1 MKVKDFIDMINKL
14 LKDEQMQVI
23 PANFGKKFPKYPFA
37 TYEVIDGESDPI
49 INDRII
55 KEDKLIDSFT
65 FRDEADIQFRV
76 YSSSPDEVMEEKDKL
91 FRIIYINSDKFIKA
105 GFGIINYVQRGS
117 LTENVEKKKIHSMIF
132 DLTIDYNNTEERIIQ
147 QLEGI
152 EIKGDIEKNLNL
164 KEGK

>member
-55 KEDKLIDSFT
+55 KEDKLINSFT

-76 YSSSPDEVMEEKDKL
+76 YSSFPDEVMEEKDKL

-117 LTENVEKKKIHSMIF
+117 LTEDVEKKKIHSMIF

>member
-55 KEDKLIDSFT
+55 KEDKLIDSVT

-117 LTENVEKKKIHSMIF
+117 LTEDVEKKKIHSMIF

>member
-1 MKVKDFIDMINKL
+1 MKVKDFIDMINEL

-37 TYEVIDGESDPI
+37 TYEVIDGESDPVM
-49 INDRII
+49 NDRII
-55 KEDKLIDSFT
+55 REEKLIDSFT
-65 FRDEADIQFRV
+65 FRDETDIQFRV

-91 FRIIYINSDKFIKA
+91 FRVIYINSDKFMKA

-117 LTENVEKKKIHSMIF
+117 LTEDVEKKKIHSMIF

>member
-55 KEDKLIDSFT
+55 KEDNLIDSFT

-91 FRIIYINSDKFIKA
+91 FRIIYINSNKFMKA
-105 GFGIINYVQRGS
+105 GFGIINHVQRGS
-117 LTENVEKKKIHSMIF
+117 LTEDVEKKKIHSMIF

-164 KEGK
+164 KEVK

>member
-117 LTENVEKKKIHSMIF
+117 LTEDVEKKKIHSMIF

>member
-1 MKVKDFIDMINKL
+1 MKVKDFINMINKL

-117 LTENVEKKKIHSMIF
+117 LTEDVEKKKIHSMIF

>member
-1 MKVKDFIDMINKL
+1 MKVKDFIDIINEL
-14 LKDEQMQVI
+14 LKNGQMQVI

-37 TYEVIDGESDPI
+37 TYEVIDGESDPVM
-49 INDRII
+49 NDRII
-55 KEDKLIDSFT
+55 REDKLIDSFT

-91 FRIIYINSDKFIKA
+91 FRIIYINSDKFMKA

-117 LTENVEKKKIHSMIF
+117 LTEDVEKKKIHSMIF

>member
-1 MKVKDFIDMINKL
+1 MKVKDFIDMINEL

-37 TYEVIDGESDPI
+37 TYEVIDGESDPVM
-49 INDRII
+49 NDRII
-55 KEDKLIDSFT
+55 REEKLIDSFT
-65 FRDEADIQFRV
+65 FRDETDIQFRV
-76 YSSSPDEVMEEKDKL
+76 YSSSPDEVMEERDKL
-91 FRIIYINSDKFIKA
+91 FRIIYINSDEFMKA
-105 GFGIINYVQRGS
+105 GFGIINHVQRGS
-117 LTENVEKKKIHSMIF
+117 LTEDIEKKKIHSMIF

>member
-1 MKVKDFIDMINKL
+1 MKVKDFIDMINEL

-37 TYEVIDGESDPI
+37 TYEVIDGESDLVM
-49 INDRII
+49 NDRII
-55 KEDKLIDSFT
+55 REEKLIDSFT
-65 FRDEADIQFRV
+65 FRDETDIQFRV

-91 FRIIYINSDKFIKA
+91 FRIIYINSNKFMKA
-105 GFGIINYVQRGS
+105 GFGIINHVQRGS
-117 LTENVEKKKIHSMIF
+117 LTEDVEKKKIHSMIF

-152 EIKGDIEKNLNL
+152 EIKGDIEKKLNL

>member
-55 KEDKLIDSFT
+55 KEDKLINSFT

-117 LTENVEKKKIHSMIF
+117 LTEDVEKKKIHSMIF

>member
-1 MKVKDFIDMINKL
+1 MKVKDFIDMINKF

-55 KEDKLIDSFT
+55 KEDKLINSFT

-91 FRIIYINSDKFIKA
+91 FRIIYINSDKFMKA
-105 GFGIINYVQRGS
+105 GFGIINHVQRGS
-117 LTENVEKKKIHSMIF
+117 LTEDVEKKKIHSMIF

>member
-1 MKVKDFIDMINKL
+1 MKVKDFIDMINEL
-14 LKDEQMQVI
+14 LKDKQMQVI
-23 PANFGKKFPKYPFA
+23 PANFGKKFPKYPFV
-37 TYEVIDGESDPI
+37 TYEVIDGESDPVM
-49 INDRII
+49 NDRII
-55 KEDKLIDSFT
+55 REEKLIDSFT

-91 FRIIYINSDKFIKA
+91 FRIIYINSNKFMKA
-105 GFGIINYVQRGS
+105 GFGIINHVQRGS
-117 LTENVEKKKIHSMIF
+117 LTEDVEKKKVHSMIF

-164 KEGK
+164 KEGE

>member
-1 MKVKDFIDMINKL
+1 MKVKDFIDMINEL

-37 TYEVIDGESDPI
+37 TYEVIDGESDPVM
-49 INDRII
+49 NDRII
-55 KEDKLIDSFT
+55 REEKLIDSFT
-65 FRDEADIQFRV
+65 FRDETDIQFRV

-91 FRIIYINSDKFIKA
+91 FRIIYINSNKFMKA
-105 GFGIINYVQRGS
+105 GFGIINHVQRGS
-117 LTENVEKKKIHSMIF
+117 LTEDVEKKKIHSMIF

-164 KEGK
+164 KEGE